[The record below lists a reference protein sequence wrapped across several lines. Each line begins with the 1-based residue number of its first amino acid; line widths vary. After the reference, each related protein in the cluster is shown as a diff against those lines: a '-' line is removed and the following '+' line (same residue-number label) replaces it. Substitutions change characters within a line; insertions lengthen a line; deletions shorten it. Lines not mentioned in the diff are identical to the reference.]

1 MVDTAEEWGFTQLPG
16 WVNESWTFVIDSD
29 GEIERRFEG
38 FVTLEELE
46 SALGSVLKVS

>member
-1 MVDTAEEWGFTQLPG
+1 MVDTAEEWGFTELPG

-29 GEIERRFEG
+29 GEIEGRFEG
-38 FVTLEELE
+38 FVTLEELD